1 MELDLLLRAVLGPAA
16 ASAAALVAL
25 RLLAAWLAAPRAAG
39 DSTHSTHPARRARIA
54 RALASPLWLAP
65 LLAVPPI
72 AAFIHQE
79 GEFTWPPLLAFGW
92 LPVAIALAG
101 VLAPALLFPD
111 AARRGAS
118 ARADADPPAVAH
130 APQGGDT
137 PAWGLA
143 TGGCALLAIV
153 SMVVLPAPGH
163 ADGVS
168 RLVAAA
174 IAAVAA
180 CGAACV
186 ARRPGIAGFVAP
198 WGCAAALSAMALLG
212 GFIKLAVI
220 LGALS
225 ATSAGF
231 AVLARWLR
239 LAPGAAGA
247 AAFACILAAC
257 AFLGMGYDERHMP
270 VWSWAIVALAPAAGS
285 LAALP
290 AIARRPRLEWMVRA
304 GAPIAVAALGV
315 ACGALLAPAPA
326 QEEQEVPDAYR
337 SLGARSVAPAH
348 LG

>member
-1 MELDLLLRAVLGPAA
+1 VELDLLLRAVLGPAV

-39 DSTHSTHPARRARIA
+39 DSTATTARARIA

-92 LPVAIALAG
+92 LPVALALAG
-101 VLAPALLFPD
+101 ALAPALLFPD
-111 AARRGAS
+111 AARSG
-118 ARADADPPAVAH
+118 ARAPLGAGATTPAH
-130 APQGGDT
+130 APVGGDT

-143 TGGCALLAIV
+143 AGGCALLACIV
-153 SMVVLPAPGH
+153 MVVLPAPGH
-163 ADGVS
+163 ADAGS

-180 CGAACV
+180 CGAACT

-212 GFIKLAVI
+212 GFIKLAMM

-225 ATSAGF
+225 ATSACF

-239 LAPGAAGA
+239 LSPGAAGA
-247 AAFACILAAC
+247 AAFACLLAAC
-257 AFLGMGYDERHMP
+257 AFVGMGYDERHMP
-270 VWSWAIVALAPAAGS
+270 AWSWAIVALAPAAGS

-290 AIARRPRLEWMVRA
+290 AVARRPRLEWMVRA
-304 GAPIAVAALGV
+304 FAPIAVAAVGV

-326 QEEQEVPDAYR
+326 QEDKELPDAYR
-337 SLGARSVAPAH
+337 SLGARTTAAAH